1 MKTEQHLKARDKAR
15 ARARKKLEA
24 VQKKLQR
31 RESKRKWTFDSFLE
45 FQLQGLSF
53 VHGGTFTSMDVNRYF
68 STPTPAFTLRHDML
82 SGLYKEEFNTSGFW
96 EWNSFNDRMH
106 LHLNRVVS
114 GAGGSREK
122 VNNKWVY
129 NLSPKGFITG
139 A

>member
-1 MKTEQHLKARDKAR
+1 M
-15 ARARKKLEA
+15 
-24 VQKKLQR
+24 
-31 RESKRKWTFDSFLE
+31 KWTFDSYLAY
-45 FQLQGLSF
+45 QLQGLSF
-53 VHGGTFTSMDVNRYF
+53 ISGGKFTSMDVNRYF
-68 STPTPAFTLRHDML
+68 NTPTMSMRERQVKL
-82 SGLYKEEFNTSGFW
+82 SELYKEEFNTSGFW